1 MDFLILCHI
10 IYSDCASHPYG
21 FLFTQMERWQ
31 CIYTGMM
38 DFLILCH
45 IIYSDCAHHRY
56 GFLFTPVDGAV
67 AVYLYWHDGLSDSM
81 SYNIF

>member
-1 MDFLILCHI
+1 
-10 IYSDCASHPYG
+10 
-21 FLFTQMERWQ
+21 MERWQ

-45 IIYSDCAHHRY
+45 IIYSDCARHRY

-67 AVYLYWHDGLSDSM
+67 AVYLYWHDGVPDGPNSRPATPGKHTTCHQVFQEIL
-81 SYNIF
+81 N